1 MCVHVHMCAHMCPC
15 VWRQEVD
22 LKNLPFL
29 LFVLFS
35 ETGALTEPGANLV
48 DRMHRMFPPS
58 QHCEGGSVLCTQ
70 HCEGRSVLCA
80 QPFLSLLRVWA
91 QVLTLAH
98 QIFYQLSCLP
108 SLREK
113 FVKIIFC
120 APRRK
125 KNQIL
130 ISVHFFIILLENWAF
145 YFHYFCIVVYYTLPI

>member
-48 DRMHRMFPPS
+48 DRIHRMFPPS
-58 QHCEGGSVLCTQ
+58 QHCEGGSVLC
-70 HCEGRSVLCA
+70 V
-80 QPFLSLLRVWA
+80 QPFLYLLRVWA

-98 QIFYQLSCLP
+98 QVFYQLSCLP

-130 ISVHFFIILLENWAF
+130 ISVLFIILLENWAF

>member
-58 QHCEGGSVLCTQ
+58 QHCEGGSVLC
-70 HCEGRSVLCA
+70 V

-98 QIFYQLSCLP
+98 QVFYQLSCLP

-125 KNQIL
+125 KKSNINF
-130 ISVHFFIILLENWAF
+130 STFFYYFAWKLSLLFSLFLYCGLLYLTHLTHGAVIF
-145 YFHYFCIVVYYTLPI
+145 

>member
-1 MCVHVHMCAHMCPC
+1 MCVHVHMCAHMYPC
-15 VWRQEVD
+15 VWRQEDD

-58 QHCEGGSVLCTQ
+58 QHCEGGSVLC
-70 HCEGRSVLCA
+70 A
-80 QPFLSLLRVWA
+80 QPSLSLLRVWA

-98 QIFYQLSCLP
+98 QVFYQLSCLP

-130 ISVHFFIILLENWAF
+130 ISVLFFYYFAWKLSLLFSLFLYCGLLYLTHLTHGAVIF
-145 YFHYFCIVVYYTLPI
+145 